1 MTYSTT
7 QGMQPISY
15 NNSKWSVIFKYHIK
29 FSKKWKK
36 KQFLKANQVG
46 KLMPL
51 ENVYFHVRNMPPWRR
66 AWQPIPVFLPGEFHR
81 QRSLAGYSPWSRKEL
96 DMTEQ
101 LRLSLSLSSI
111 MPGRVQFLKGN
122 IPKN

>member
-1 MTYSTT
+1 
-7 QGMQPISY
+7 
-15 NNSKWSVIFKYHIK
+15 
-29 FSKKWKK
+29 
-36 KQFLKANQVG
+36 
-46 KLMPL
+46 MPL
-51 ENVYFHVRNMPPWRR
+51 ANVYFHVSNMPPWRR
-66 AWQPIPVFLPGEFHR
+66 AWQPTPVILPGEFHG

-101 LRLSLSLSSI
+101 LILSLSLSSS